1 MGARAFKHPRVRFN
15 RCPSYRID
23 IACAAFKAAAD
34 DHKSLLC
41 GFASAADEGPAMTD
55 ANFTRFVGLYVTP
68 QMEEYLKLLAN
79 RQKSSVSEVVRQAVR
94 DYLDVQ
100 EDLMG
105 SRSRMGN
112 RVARQLEEI
121 QNRLVKQLNHMSAL
135 LLAAVILQQ
144 IQRGEPGSRVMEQI
158 VQLAGQIEQHLP
170 GGPQ

>member
-1 MGARAFKHPRVRFN
+1 MSP
-15 RCPSYRID
+15 P
-23 IACAAFKAAAD
+23 KAGKYDRQLTIHLTAPMFELLQTLAD
-34 DHKSLLC
+34 
-41 GFASAADEGPAMTD
+41 
-55 ANFTRFVGLYVTP
+55 
-68 QMEEYLKLLAN
+68 
-79 RQKSSVSEVVRQAVR
+79 RQRTSIGDLIRQAVR

-100 EDLMG
+100 DGLLG

-144 IQRGEPGSRVMEQI
+144 VQRGEPGSRVMEQI
-158 VQLAGQIEQHLP
+158 VQLAGQIEEHLP